1 MKLQFGRL
9 CSSLF
14 QRSQRDYK
22 AEQARYFEK
31 VKRESVNRQ
40 RPQMNAVRNASK
52 TA

>member
-31 VKRESVNRQ
+31 VKLESVNRQ
-40 RPQMNAVRNASK
+40 RGAVNHVALK
-52 TA
+52 HG